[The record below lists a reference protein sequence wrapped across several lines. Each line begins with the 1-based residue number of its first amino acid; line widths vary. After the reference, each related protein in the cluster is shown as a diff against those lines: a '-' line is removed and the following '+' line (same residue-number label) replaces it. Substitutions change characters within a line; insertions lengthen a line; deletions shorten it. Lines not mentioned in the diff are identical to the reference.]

1 MSFKGQSDTFEKA
14 ITVKGDKTTAK
25 IYTKNLDYKTYD
37 QIKTIC
43 SHPVF
48 QDIPIR
54 IMPDVHPSKNTVVG
68 FSAPM
73 SEVGVIPGII
83 GSDIGCGML
92 CVKFDTQGQD
102 IDFEK
107 LDEVIR
113 TYTSC
118 NRTKTPASFKKIP
131 TDLKKDLN
139 KVCKDLKYTNDAFQ
153 IGRLG
158 TVGQGN
164 HFIEINQDDKGNNY
178 LVVHSGSRS
187 LGKQIAQKHDF
198 IARQQNHYFVKGL
211 SYLTGDEAREYMQDM
226 RIAQKYAATNR
237 SIIADEILYRM
248 GWKKLSSF
256 ESVHNYIDDK
266 GIIRKGAISAE
277 KGEQMIIP
285 LNMRD
290 GVILATGKGNPD
302 WNCTAPHGAGRKIA
316 RGETR
321 SRLSYEEFEESMKG
335 IYTTS
340 VSPDTLDE
348 APAAYKDAGEII
360 ENISD
365 TADIQAIMKPIYNFK
380 DA

>member
-1 MSFKGQSDTFEKA
+1 
-14 ITVKGDKTTAK
+14 
-25 IYTKNLDYKTYD
+25 
-37 QIKTIC
+37 
-43 SHPVF
+43 
-48 QDIPIR
+48 
-54 IMPDVHPSKNTVVG
+54 
-68 FSAPM
+68 
-73 SEVGVIPGII
+73 
-83 GSDIGCGML
+83 
-92 CVKFDTQGQD
+92 
-102 IDFEK
+102 
-107 LDEVIR
+107 
-113 TYTSC
+113 
-118 NRTKTPASFKKIP
+118 
-131 TDLKKDLN
+131 
-139 KVCKDLKYTNDAFQ
+139 
-153 IGRLG
+153 
-158 TVGQGN
+158 
-164 HFIEINQDDKGNNY
+164 
-178 LVVHSGSRS
+178 
-187 LGKQIAQKHDF
+187 
-198 IARQQNHYFVKGL
+198 
-211 SYLTGDEAREYMQDM
+211 MQDM

-365 TADIQAIMKPIYNFK
+365 TADIKAIMKPI
-380 DA
+380 